1 MLTGGVHLLIDGRL
15 SQSLS
20 ATRLNSFLRH
30 FPAYI
35 HMHRFTNPMVYSVPA
50 GCAGIVGIAE
60 SHIAVHVTGDLA
72 WVDVFS
78 CKDFDTDRAT
88 AAIQYLLRMSLC
100 HTQVLARPMP

>member
-1 MLTGGVHLLIDGRL
+1 MLTGGVHLLIDGQL
-15 SQSLS
+15 SQPLS
-20 ATRLNSFLRH
+20 MARLNSFLRH

-88 AAIQYLLRMSLC
+88 AAIQQLLRMSLC